1 MCIERIEEQKL
12 HPREVGSFKM
22 NSEDYIKF
30 GSSDS
35 EGIIYFTCCKIWK
48 TIVWKHRLWLGQNPE
63 DQTCSKIILCHKEPH
78 TKVHMW
84 TYIRIHI

>member
-22 NSEDYIKF
+22 NPEDYIKF

-35 EGIIYFTCCKIWK
+35 EGII
-48 TIVWKHRLWLGQNPE
+48 
-63 DQTCSKIILCHKEPH
+63 
-78 TKVHMW
+78 
-84 TYIRIHI
+84 